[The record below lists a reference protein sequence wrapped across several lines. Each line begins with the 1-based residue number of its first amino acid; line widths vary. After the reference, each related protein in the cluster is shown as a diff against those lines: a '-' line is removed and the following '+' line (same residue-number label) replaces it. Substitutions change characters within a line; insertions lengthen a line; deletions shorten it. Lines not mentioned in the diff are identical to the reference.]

1 MVLSFPFLFLFIS
14 IFSISLSISPQ
25 YLFLVNAQ
33 PQPLP
38 SSSLEFVLEDGDDY
52 VYFTTAFIKELEN
65 LIRNFEYTFE
75 IEGKYIF
82 PNNTV
87 KQDIVSEYK
96 PAGYDIDNLNYELLG
111 FNITA
116 SDIEM
121 HINPIK
127 IDDIKTRVNIPLL
140 LNDVAVVLNVTGDHL
155 GLKGIETLEQ
165 LAAVKRVAVEAVPK
179 NGFAVPERRRPA
191 RRRDAQGVQRQRDPV
206 LDARE
211 ERARGAVGPA
221 RRQGRRPGEA
231 AARRD
236 DGDPRGPPEHAD
248 RMGPHP
254 AVDVRGARPDDGPER
269 HGGRGRRARRRC
281 APARRPRGSG
291 RSRPPSTRHRGG

>member
-25 YLFLVNAQ
+25 NLFLVNAQ
-33 PQPLP
+33 PQPFP
-38 SSSLEFVLEDGDDY
+38 SSSLEFVLEDDDDY

-140 LNDVAVVLNVTGDHL
+140 LAKNVNVSNGGLINLSYKEVDL
-155 GLKGIETLEQ
+155 GSVYGIYDKTL
-165 LAAVKRVAVEAVPK
+165 
-179 NGFAVPERRRPA
+179 
-191 RRRDAQGVQRQRDPV
+191 
-206 LDARE
+206 
-211 ERARGAVGPA
+211 
-221 RRQGRRPGEA
+221 
-231 AARRD
+231 
-236 DGDPRGPPEHAD
+236 D
-248 RMGPHP
+248 RMRVHVPVIV
-254 AVDVRGARPDDGPER
+254 AAKYI
-269 HGGRGRRARRRC
+269 
-281 APARRPRGSG
+281 
-291 RSRPPSTRHRGG
+291 

>member
-1 MVLSFPFLFLFIS
+1 MVLSFPFLFSFIS

-38 SSSLEFVLEDGDDY
+38 SSLEFVLEDGDDD

-116 SDIEM
+116 SDIEI

-140 LNDVAVVLNVTGDHL
+140 LAKNVNVSNGGLINLSYKEVDL
-155 GLKGIETLEQ
+155 GSVYGIYDKTL
-165 LAAVKRVAVEAVPK
+165 
-179 NGFAVPERRRPA
+179 
-191 RRRDAQGVQRQRDPV
+191 
-206 LDARE
+206 
-211 ERARGAVGPA
+211 
-221 RRQGRRPGEA
+221 
-231 AARRD
+231 
-236 DGDPRGPPEHAD
+236 D
-248 RMGPHP
+248 RMKIHVPVSVV
-254 AVDVRGARPDDGPER
+254 AKYI
-269 HGGRGRRARRRC
+269 
-281 APARRPRGSG
+281 
-291 RSRPPSTRHRGG
+291 

>member
-87 KQDIVSEYK
+87 KQDIVSE
-96 PAGYDIDNLNYELLG
+96 
-111 FNITA
+111 F
-116 SDIEM
+116 
-121 HINPIK
+121 
-127 IDDIKTRVNIPLL
+127 
-140 LNDVAVVLNVTGDHL
+140 
-155 GLKGIETLEQ
+155 GIWCKAYL
-165 LAAVKRVAVEAVPK
+165 
-179 NGFAVPERRRPA
+179 
-191 RRRDAQGVQRQRDPV
+191 
-206 LDARE
+206 
-211 ERARGAVGPA
+211 
-221 RRQGRRPGEA
+221 
-231 AARRD
+231 
-236 DGDPRGPPEHAD
+236 
-248 RMGPHP
+248 
-254 AVDVRGARPDDGPER
+254 
-269 HGGRGRRARRRC
+269 
-281 APARRPRGSG
+281 
-291 RSRPPSTRHRGG
+291 